1 MKVLESIGLNT
12 SAATLEGI
20 MIVGNK
26 GGMRKKY
33 PHKYATLGRLLRRS
47 GVDSAMI
54 GRHPYV
60 ISIRHPTKGH

>member
-26 GGMRKKY
+26 SGMRKKY
-33 PHKYATLGRLLRRS
+33 PHKYATLGRLRRS
-47 GVDSAMI
+47 GVDGAMI

-60 ISIRHPTKGH
+60 ISIQHLTKGH